1 MSCLRLA
8 LLAALALPAT
18 MSGSS
23 GCSSSGEPGFAM
35 SEEDVEQLEASET
48 GVQEV
53 SLLQHELKVSAVT
66 VEATGSVGTAGNVG
80 ATVNIDNSNITLY
93 AREQIASVVML
104 EAASNRSR
112 SDSGNLDA
120 IKLLQYELEIGAG
133 PSPRSKVALVLIEL
147 FGLGLCGVD
156 RCYMGQCALGLLKCL
171 TVGGF
176 TVWFIF
182 DYLAVV
188 ITALSGSGYM
198 NAFGMKGSFLTDEI
212 AFAFWLT
219 AIGLFGKCFFVTFQA
234 VSQVSKPLPATS
246 EAKSSAQ

>member
-8 LLAALALPAT
+8 LLAAGALPAT

-23 GCSSSGEPGFAM
+23 SCSSSGEPGFAM

-66 VEATGSVGTAGNVG
+66 VGATGSVGTAGNVG
-80 ATVNIDNSNITLY
+80 ATINIDNSNITLY

-120 IKLLQYELEIGAG
+120 IKLLQYEL
-133 PSPRSKVALVLIEL
+133 
-147 FGLGLCGVD
+147 
-156 RCYMGQCALGLLKCL
+156 
-171 TVGGF
+171 
-176 TVWFIF
+176 
-182 DYLAVV
+182 
-188 ITALSGSGYM
+188 
-198 NAFGMKGSFLTDEI
+198 
-212 AFAFWLT
+212 
-219 AIGLFGKCFFVTFQA
+219 
-234 VSQVSKPLPATS
+234 
-246 EAKSSAQ
+246 